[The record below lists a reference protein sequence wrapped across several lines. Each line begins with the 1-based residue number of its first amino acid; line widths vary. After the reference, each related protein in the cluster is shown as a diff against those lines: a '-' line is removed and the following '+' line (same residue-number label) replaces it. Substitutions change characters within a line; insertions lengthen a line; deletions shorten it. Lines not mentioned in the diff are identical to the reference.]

1 MTTGAEGLA
10 WRRSTRCDSGSCVEV
25 AVTEDRVL
33 LRDSREPDGPRLS
46 VSRTEWLEFLAWAR
60 RDFTD

>member
-1 MTTGAEGLA
+1 
-10 WRRSTRCDSGSCVEV
+10 VEV

-46 VSRTEWLEFLAWAR
+46 VSRTDWLEFLAWAR